1 MNKLNY
7 IMPILVFGYSW
18 YLKHT
23 GEQWFSVATFV
34 TSIFMWLLV
43 VGNELNRSK
52 SVTDKNQR
60 YGND

>member
-1 MNKLNY
+1 
-7 IMPILVFGYSW
+7 MPILVFGYSW